1 MKKNLLFLTAFFLI
15 MGMAFTACNNT
26 DEPDDP
32 NKGEVGNAEKL
43 PYTETF
49 ATSIGKFTEY
59 SVTGE
64 QKWSY
69 DARGEYM
76 KMTGHVSKTEKHENE
91 DWLISPKIDL
101 TGVTAAKLTFDYNC
115 SFFKDLT
122 RETTIWVSEDYTDG
136 APDKAT
142 WKQLTVNLKSVGTW
156 DIIPSDEISLT
167 AYAGKVITIAFKY
180 TSTNTDAGTWEIKN
194 FKVQEG
200 EAAAPTTPG
209 GEATDP
215 AGSGTEEAPYNISAA
230 IANQGAFGWVEGY
243 IVGNIDGEGK
253 SIKTESKFD
262 APYTIAT
269 NLLIADS
276 PDETDYAK
284 CIPVQ
289 LPAGA
294 VRDGLNLVDNAA
306 NDGKK
311 VKLYGSL
318 EAYFGESGLKSVSYY
333 ELEGGKTGGTKPV
346 DTSDALLSE
355 TLLTQASFDKFTAI
369 SVSGD
374 QAWRFDSRYGAVMS
388 GYDND
393 AKRSYAN
400 EDWLISPAIDL
411 TGKTDVTLSFEH
423 TRGPAGSMSVA
434 LTSYTVWVS
443 NDYNSGAP
451 STATW
456 TELTG
461 VNHETPKAWT
471 FVSSGDLKIPAA
483 NLKSNLRV
491 AFKYLCTDTESA
503 TWEIKNVV
511 VK

>member
-32 NKGEVGNAEKL
+32 NKEEVGNAEKL

-76 KMTGHVSKTEKHENE
+76 KMTGHVGNTEKHENE

-136 APDKAT
+136 APDTAT
-142 WKQLTVNLKSVGTW
+142 WQQLTVNLKSVGTW

-215 AGSGTEEAPYNISAA
+215 AGSGTEETPYNIAA
-230 IANQGAFGWVEGY
+230 AMANQDVFAWVEGY
-243 IVGNIDGEGK
+243 IVGNVDGEGK

-262 APYTIAT
+262 APYTVAT
-269 NLLIADS
+269 NFLIADS
-276 PDETDYAK
+276 PDETNYAN
-284 CIPVQ
+284 CLPVQ
-289 LPAGA
+289 LPKGA
-294 VRDGLNLVDNAA
+294 IRDGLNLVENAA

-318 EAYFGESGLKSVSYY
+318 EAYFGEPGLKSVSYY

-346 DTSDALLSE
+346 DASGALLSE
-355 TLLTQASFDKFTAI
+355 TFAENQGAFTIFDKQIPEGGTY
-369 SVSGD
+369 V
-374 QAWRFDSRYGAVMS
+374 WRWDTYKYMKASAFIDGSARAS
-388 GYDND
+388 E
-393 AKRSYAN
+393 S
-400 EDWLISPAIDL
+400 WLISPAIDL
-411 TGKTDVTLSFEH
+411 SKVTTAALVFDHTGKFFTANKLTEQEVYVSKDYS
-423 TRGPAGSMSVA
+423 GSGDP
-434 LTSYTVWVS
+434 TS
-443 NDYNSGAP
+443 
-451 STATW
+451 ATW
-456 TELTG
+456 TKLTIPTWPSG
-461 VNHETPKAWT
+461 SDWT
-471 FVSSGDLKIPAA
+471 FVSSGNIELTGMAGNAKVF
-483 NLKSNLRV
+483 L
-491 AFKYLCTDTESA
+491 AFKYVSTTAGAA